1 MNIYESA
8 EDYLEAI
15 LMLRERKGAVRS
27 IDIANEKNFS
37 KASVSIAM
45 KKLRENGYIQV
56 DKEGYI
62 TLQPT
67 GEEIAQNIYER
78 HRLLTEF
85 FIHLGVSPAVAAA
98 DACKVEHDLSD
109 ETFQKIKEGGG
120 KETP

>member
-85 FIHLGVSPAVAAA
+85 FIH
-98 DACKVEHDLSD
+98 
-109 ETFQKIKEGGG
+109 ETFQKIKEHALGGG